1 MLDYKDASFFTSFF
15 QNHLDFNLVEEF
27 KESDDKEEKNLYVGL
42 VEVKNTIHPLIIRVE
57 IPFTFPHSKLIFR
70 TKSISGYPHLI
81 HSGKIKYGDWFCLNT
96 PFAESVVEQL
106 NQEIL
111 RLKEW
116 IIRQMRADL
125 PAVIEDVSVRS
136 ALALANAY
144 EWENP
149 DEVKEFS
156 SDATFTFV
164 GDFEKDAD
172 NFPDK
177 LGFLHCI
184 KTHDKRYYA
193 FKNEHSFTQYKLPY
207 IIVEKKTIS
216 TDIFDDFLKLKRFF
230 DWDSTNCSHLLKD
243 IIINEDWKFI
253 ENYLCGDINLN
264 EEEALQIIKDLRIE
278 LSKDVSYLSE
288 NSNDIKVA
296 IRHLRKGSGIKKINV
311 PHMHKSTILSYL
323 DKIEQSVYVNHGI
336 KRKLE
341 IDDKKHEYDAEDAT
355 IDEYLENGQYEFKA
369 FALGV
374 KSIDSID
381 WLIFLTRDCS
391 IKENEETISYDLGL
405 GCVAFTRNTSVPLL
419 YLGTQSIDFSMFF
432 GRGCLCSSL
441 RAKRIAIVGLGA
453 IGSMVAESLV
463 HSGVSKIGLWDSDII
478 EPGNICRS
486 TYTLADIGESKVQA
500 IENKIKSIN
509 PFIEAKE
516 IKAHGHWF
524 MYNAN
529 YSEYV
534 GGSFYDN
541 VNYKSQEDSI
551 KEIQDFDLI
560 IDCTGSNEM
569 LHFLSY
575 AVPKKELISFCI
587 TNHANELV
595 CTTNADG
602 NAFELRKAYLSRIE
616 QDTKNFYVEGS
627 GCYSPTFLAKYFDI
641 ASLVNCCIRELDN
654 TTNEGKVMHSCVLN
668 YCKSGILIDYIHTYK
683 LKDYKIYLNIPEET
697 ILDAKEMT
705 MTDGNCLGYVL
716 GCYSADGKQIMIT
729 HIVEYLS
736 AKEKLNDAY
745 STSKGII
752 DYIGDYAYSDYEND
766 SYSSELFDSI
776 AAKSADDEINTNNP
790 LLIIKKKDGSLS
802 FLLFINNELVPFEEM
817 N

>member
-1 MLDYKDASFFTSFF
+1 MFDYKDASFFTSFF
-15 QNHLDFNLVEEF
+15 QGHPDFNLVKEF
-27 KESDDKEEKNLYVGL
+27 KESDDKGEKNLYVGL
-42 VEVKNTIHPLIIRVE
+42 VEVKNTIHPLVLRVE

-70 TKSISGYPHLI
+70 TKSLSGYPHLI
-81 HSGKIKYGDWFCLNT
+81 HTGKIQYGDWFCLNT
-96 PFAESVVEQL
+96 PFAETAIDQL
-106 NQEIL
+106 NQEIS

-116 IIRQMRADL
+116 ISRQMHTDL
-125 PAVIEDVSVRS
+125 PTVIEDVPVRS

-156 SDATFTFV
+156 SEAMLTFV
-164 GDFEKDAD
+164 GDFEKKAD
-172 NFPDK
+172 NFSDK
-177 LGFLHCI
+177 FGYLHCI
-184 KTHDKRYYA
+184 RTLDNRYYA
-193 FKNEHSFTQYKLPY
+193 FNGEQTFTNYKLPY
-207 IIVEKKTIS
+207 IIVDELPKLI
-216 TDIFDDFLKLKRFF
+216 DILDDFIRLREHYAWT
-230 DWDSTNCSHLLKD
+230 DDICSHLLKSID
-243 IIINEDWKFI
+243 TSNLWRISNLSNVF
-253 ENYLCGDINLN
+253 GINLS
-264 EEEALQIIKDLRIE
+264 EEEALQQIDYLRQE
-278 LSKDVSYLSE
+278 LAKQTSYLAGE
-288 NSNDIKVA
+288 
-296 IRHLRKGSGIKKINV
+296 RGEQGIIPDVKRTQKINV
-311 PHMHKSTILSYL
+311 LPIHKNLIISFLNE
-323 DKIEQSVYVNHGI
+323 IEPSIHANHGVQI
-336 KRKLE
+336 SESRNVCGE
-341 IDDKKHEYDAEDAT
+341 EDSMDWIEY
-355 IDEYLENGQYEFKA
+355 GQYEFQH
-369 FALGV
+369 FALGIKTENEV
-374 KSIDSID
+374 R
-381 WLIFLTRDCS
+381 WLIFYTNHAAVKS
-391 IKENEETISYDLGL
+391 ENTYYDLGVGFISL
-405 GCVAFTRNTSVPLL
+405 TRNISIKLCH
-419 YLGTQSIDFSMFF
+419 LGTQSIDSSMFF
-432 GRGCLCSSL
+432 GRGCLCDNL
-441 RAKRIAIVGLGA
+441 KEKRIAIVGLGA
-453 IGSMVAESLV
+453 IGSMVAESLA

-486 TYTLADIGESKVQA
+486 AYTLADIGESKVQA
-500 IENKIKSIN
+500 IVKKNKSIN

-516 IKAHGHWF
+516 IKAHGQWF
-524 MYNAN
+524 WHNAN

-534 GGSFYDN
+534 EGSFYDN
-541 VNYKSQEDSI
+541 VNYKSQEDSL
-551 KEIQDFDLI
+551 KEIQDFDMI

-575 AVPKKELISFCI
+575 AVPEKELISLCI

-641 ASLVNCCIRELDN
+641 ASLVNCCIRRLDSIIN
-654 TTNEGKVMHSCVLN
+654 DGKIMHSCVLSHCN
-668 YCKSGILIDYIHTYK
+668 SGILIDYIHTYK
-683 LKDYKIYLNIPEET
+683 LKDYNIYLNIPEET

-705 MTDGNCLGYVL
+705 MTDGSYLGYVL

-729 HIVEYLS
+729 HIVKCLS

-766 SYSSELFDSI
+766 SYSSDLFDSI

-802 FLLFINNELVPFEEM
+802 FLLFINNELVPFEKM